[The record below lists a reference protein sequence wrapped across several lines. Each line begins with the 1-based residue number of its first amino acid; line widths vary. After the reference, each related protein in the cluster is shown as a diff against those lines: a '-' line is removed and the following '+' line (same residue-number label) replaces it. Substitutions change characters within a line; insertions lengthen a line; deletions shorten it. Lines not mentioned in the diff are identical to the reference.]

1 MRNKMLKRVTAVCG
15 GNYDDISG
23 DGAGNKDHTRTG
35 K

>member
-1 MRNKMLKRVTAVCG
+1 MRNKMLSRCG

>member
-1 MRNKMLKRVTAVCG
+1 MRNKMLKRVTAVG

>member
-1 MRNKMLKRVTAVCG
+1 MKVILLQDVKSL